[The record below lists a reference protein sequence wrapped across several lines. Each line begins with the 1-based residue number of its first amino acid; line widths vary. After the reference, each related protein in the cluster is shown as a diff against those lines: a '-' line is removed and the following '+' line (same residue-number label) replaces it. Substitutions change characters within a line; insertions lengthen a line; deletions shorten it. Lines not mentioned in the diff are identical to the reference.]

1 MKKYHL
7 LFIACSLVFSMF
19 IFWAFGIFLIKHMSG
34 MNDLPNGDYIES
46 YESPNGEYVV
56 NSYLC
61 SGNATVDFA
70 VRCEAVNNKTGDTR
84 NIYWEYHFDTA
95 DVSWVDE
102 NTVLIN
108 GHYLNVITD
117 SYDWR
122 EYI

>member
-1 MKKYHL
+1 
-7 LFIACSLVFSMF
+7 
-19 IFWAFGIFLIKHMSG
+19 MSG